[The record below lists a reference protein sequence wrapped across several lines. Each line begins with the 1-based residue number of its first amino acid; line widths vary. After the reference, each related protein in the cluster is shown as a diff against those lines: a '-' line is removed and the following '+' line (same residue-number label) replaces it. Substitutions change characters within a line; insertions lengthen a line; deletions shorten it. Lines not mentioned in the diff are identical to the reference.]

1 MTITFT
7 ITLILVLIAFVAL
20 GFLIT
25 LAKDRASASKV
36 LENPTQ
42 HMRAVD
48 LEAFRNL
55 VDPDE
60 EAFLRTNLPSSEFRR
75 IQRER
80 LRAAVEYV
88 SCAAQNAVVL
98 LRLADAG
105 RRSSD
110 PATAEAAEKLVQ
122 NALRL
127 RLYALQAIPRL
138 YLGMILP
145 GARISPV
152 GIAERYEQMT
162 RLVVLL
168 GCLQYPTR
176 GVSAAL

>member
-1 MTITFT
+1 MI
-7 ITLILVLIAFVAL
+7 ITLILVSLGLLALAFSVR
-20 GFLIT
+20 
-25 LAKDRASASKV
+25 LAKGRALPVQV
-36 LENPTQ
+36 LENPTE

-55 VDPDE
+55 VDPE
-60 EAFLRTNLPSSEFRR
+60 EEEFLRSNLPSAEFRR

-88 SCAAQNAVVL
+88 SCAAQNAGVL

-105 RRSSD
+105 RRSTD

-145 GARISPV
+145 GGRISPV
-152 GIAERYEQMT
+152 RIADNYEQMT
-162 RLVVLL
+162 RMVVLL

>member
-1 MTITFT
+1 MTLTF
-7 ITLILVLIAFVAL
+7 ILVAVGFLAL
-20 GFLIT
+20 GFSLRLT
-25 LAKDRASASKV
+25 KGRALTAEV
-36 LENPTQ
+36 LENPAD
-42 HMRAVD
+42 HMRSVD
-48 LEAFRNL
+48 VEAFRNL

-60 EAFLRTNLPSSEFRR
+60 EEFLRTHLPPVEFRR

-80 LRAAVEYV
+80 LRAAIDYV
-88 SCAAQNAVVL
+88 SCAAQNASIL

-110 PATAEAAEKLVQ
+110 PATAEAAEKLVN

-127 RLYALQAIPRL
+127 RLYALHAIPRL
-138 YLGMILP
+138 YLGMVLP

-152 GIAERYEQMT
+152 RIAERYEQMT

-176 GVSAAL
+176 GISSAL

>member
-1 MTITFT
+1 MIITT
-7 ITLILVLIAFVAL
+7 ILVLVAL
-20 GFLIT
+20 LVLSCLLW
-25 LAKDRASASKV
+25 LARAHASAAKA
-36 LENPTQ
+36 LENPAE
-42 HMRAVD
+42 HIRAVD
-48 LEAFRNL
+48 IEAFRNL

-60 EAFLRTNLPSSEFRR
+60 EEFLRTNLPPVEFRR

-80 LRAAVEYV
+80 LRAAVEYI
-88 SCAAQNAVVL
+88 SCAAHNAAILV
-98 LRLADAG
+98 RLADAG

-110 PATAEAAEKLVQ
+110 PATAEAAQKLVD

-127 RLYALQAIPRL
+127 RLYALHAIPRL

-145 GARISPV
+145 GSRISPV
-152 GIAERYEQMT
+152 RIAESYEQMT

>member
-1 MTITFT
+1 MT
-7 ITLILVLIAFVAL
+7 ITLILVLVAFLAL
-20 GFLIT
+20 GFFIIRLVRG
-25 LAKDRASASKV
+25 RASTPEIV
-36 LENPTQ
+36 ENPTE
-42 HMRAVD
+42 HIRSVD
-48 LEAFRNL
+48 VEAFRNL
-55 VDPDE
+55 VDPE
-60 EAFLRTNLPSSEFRR
+60 EEEFLRTSLSRADFRR

-88 SCAAQNAVVL
+88 SCAAHNAAIL
-98 LRLADAG
+98 LRVADAG

-110 PATAEAAEKLVQ
+110 PATAEAAHKLVD

-127 RLYALQAIPRL
+127 RLYALHVIPRL

-152 GIAERYEQMT
+152 GVAERYEQMT

-176 GVSAAL
+176 GISAAL

>member
-1 MTITFT
+1 MT
-7 ITLILVLIAFVAL
+7 ITLILVALAFVAL
-20 GFLIT
+20 GFSVRLT
-25 LAKDRASASKV
+25 KGRALTAEV
-36 LENPTQ
+36 LENPTD
-42 HMRAVD
+42 HIRAVD
-48 LEAFRNL
+48 LEAFQNL
-55 VDPDE
+55 VDPGE
-60 EAFLRTNLPSSEFRR
+60 EEYLRVNLPPAQFRR

-88 SCAAQNAVVL
+88 SCAAQNAAIL

-105 RRSSD
+105 RRSPD
-110 PATAEAAEKLVQ
+110 PATAEAAEKLVN
-122 NALRL
+122 NAIRL
-127 RLYALQAIPRL
+127 RLYAIQAIPRL

-152 GIAERYEQMT
+152 RIAESYEQMT

>member
-1 MTITFT
+1 MI
-7 ITLILVLIAFVAL
+7 IALILAL
-20 GFLIT
+20 TALLTLLFLVRLT
-25 LAKDRASASKV
+25 RGRRLNLRV
-36 LENPTQ
+36 LENPAE
-42 HMRAVD
+42 HLRAVD
-48 LEAFRNL
+48 VEAFRNL
-55 VDPDE
+55 VDPGE
-60 EAFLRTNLPSSEFRR
+60 EEFLRTNLAPAEFRK

-88 SCAAQNAVVL
+88 SCAAQNAGVL

-110 PATAEAAEKLVQ
+110 PATAEAAEKLVN

-127 RLYALQAIPRL
+127 RLYAVHTIPRL
-138 YLGMILP
+138 YLGMIFP
-145 GARISPV
+145 GTRISPV
-152 GIAERYEQMT
+152 RIAESYEQMT
-162 RLVVLL
+162 RQVVLL

>member
-1 MTITFT
+1 MI
-7 ITLILVLIAFVAL
+7 ITLIVAFAALLAL
-20 GFLIT
+20 GLSVRLT
-25 LAKDRASASKV
+25 KGRALPAEI
-36 LENPTQ
+36 LENPSE
-42 HMRAVD
+42 HIRAVD
-48 LEAFRNL
+48 VDAFRNL

-60 EAFLRTNLPSSEFRR
+60 EEFLRINLPPAEFRKV
-75 IQRER
+75 QRER

-88 SCAAQNAVVL
+88 SCAARNAAIL

-105 RRSSD
+105 RHSSD
-110 PATAEAAEKLVQ
+110 PATAEAAEKLVD
-122 NALRL
+122 NAIRV
-127 RLYALQAIPRL
+127 RLYAVHTIPRL

-145 GARISPV
+145 GAHISPV
-152 GIAERYEQMT
+152 RIAENYEQMT

>member
-1 MTITFT
+1 MTTT
-7 ITLILVLIAFVAL
+7 IILVIVAL
-20 GFLIT
+20 LALLCLLWLARGRT
-25 LAKDRASASKV
+25 LGADV
-36 LENPTQ
+36 LQNPTA
-42 HMRAVD
+42 RIRSVD
-48 LEAFRNL
+48 VEAFRNL
-55 VDPDE
+55 VDPE
-60 EAFLRTNLPSSEFRR
+60 EEEFLRTYLSPAAFRK

-88 SCAAQNAVVL
+88 SCAAQNAAIL
-98 LRLADAG
+98 LRVADAG
-105 RRSSD
+105 RRSPD
-110 PATAEAAEKLVQ
+110 PATAEAAEKLVD
-122 NALRL
+122 NAVRL
-127 RLYALQAIPRL
+127 RLYAFHVIPRL

-152 GIAERYEQMT
+152 RIAESYEQMT

>member
-1 MTITFT
+1 MTIS
-7 ITLILVLIAFVAL
+7 LILIFVAL
-20 GFLIT
+20 LALGLVVR
-25 LAKDRASASKV
+25 LAKGRASVSEV
-36 LENPTQ
+36 LQNPNEHLQ
-42 HMRAVD
+42 SVD
-48 LEAFRNL
+48 VEAFRNL
-55 VDPDE
+55 VDPGE
-60 EAFLRTNLPSSEFRR
+60 EEFLRSNLAPAEFRR

-80 LRAAVEYV
+80 LRAAADYV
-88 SCAAQNAVVL
+88 SCAAQNAAIL

-105 RRSSD
+105 RRSPD
-110 PATAEAAEKLVQ
+110 PATAEAAEKLVN

-145 GARISPV
+145 GVRISPV

>member
-1 MTITFT
+1 MIITT
-7 ITLILVLIAFVAL
+7 ILVLVAL
-20 GFLIT
+20 
-25 LAKDRASASKV
+25 LALSCLLWLASAHASASKA
-36 LENPTQ
+36 LENPAE
-42 HMRAVD
+42 HIRAVD
-48 LEAFRNL
+48 VEAFRNL
-55 VDPDE
+55 VNPDE
-60 EAFLRTNLPSSEFRR
+60 EEFLRASLPAAEFRK

-88 SCAAQNAVVL
+88 SCAAQNAAIL

-110 PATAEAAEKLVQ
+110 PATAEAAQKLVD

-127 RLYALQAIPRL
+127 RLYALHAIPRL
-138 YLGMILP
+138 YLGMIFP
-145 GARISPV
+145 GSRISPV
-152 GIAERYEQMT
+152 RIAESYEQMT

-176 GVSAAL
+176 GAQAAL

>member
-1 MTITFT
+1 MTITY
-7 ITLILVLIAFVAL
+7 ILVALAFLAL
-20 GFLIT
+20 GFSVRLT
-25 LAKDRASASKV
+25 QGRALPAEI
-36 LENPTQ
+36 LENPTE
-42 HMRAVD
+42 HIRGIDV
-48 LEAFRNL
+48 EAFRNL

-60 EAFLRTNLPSSEFRR
+60 EEFLRTNLAPAEFRR

-80 LRAAVEYV
+80 LHAAVEYV
-88 SCAAQNAVVL
+88 SCAARNAAIL

-105 RRSSD
+105 RHSSN
-110 PATAEAAEKLVQ
+110 PATAEAAEKLVD
-122 NALRL
+122 NAIRL
-127 RLYALQAIPRL
+127 RLYAVHAIPRL
-138 YLGMILP
+138 YLRMILP

-152 GIAERYEQMT
+152 RIAESYEQMT

>member
-1 MTITFT
+1 MI
-7 ITLILVLIAFVAL
+7 ITLIFALAAFLAL
-20 GFLIT
+20 LFSVKLTKGMAL
-25 LAKDRASASKV
+25 SSSV
-36 LENPTQ
+36 LENPTE
-42 HMRAVD
+42 HIRAVD
-48 LEAFRNL
+48 VEAFRNL

-60 EAFLRTNLPSSEFRR
+60 EEFLRTNLPPAEFRR
-75 IQRER
+75 LQRER

-88 SCAAQNAVVL
+88 SCAAHNAAIL

-110 PATAEAAEKLVQ
+110 PATAEAAQKLVD

-127 RLYALQAIPRL
+127 RLYALHAIPRL
-138 YLGMILP
+138 YLGMIFP
-145 GARISPV
+145 GSRISPV
-152 GIAERYEQMT
+152 RIAESYEQMT

>member
-1 MTITFT
+1 MTITLLFA
-7 ITLILVLIAFVAL
+7 LVFLLAL
-20 GFLIT
+20 VFSVSLTKG
-25 LAKDRASASKV
+25 RALKAGI
-36 LENPTQ
+36 LENPTE
-42 HMRAVD
+42 HIRSVD
-48 LEAFRNL
+48 VEAFRNL

-60 EAFLRTNLPSSEFRR
+60 EEFLRTSLPPAEFRK

-88 SCAAQNAVVL
+88 SCAAQNAAIL

-105 RRSSD
+105 RHSSD
-110 PATAEAAEKLVQ
+110 PATAEAAQKLVD

-127 RLYALQAIPRL
+127 RLYALHAIPRL
-138 YLGMILP
+138 YLGMIFP
-145 GARISPV
+145 GSRISPV
-152 GIAERYEQMT
+152 RIAERYEQMT

-176 GVSAAL
+176 GISAAL